1 MGTGMIGRRRGI
13 LAKSVKHMLVL
24 ISVLISLTVAAIL
37 FTVRVRAGSD
47 MAELGR
53 MSDQW
58 LAEYRASHP

>member
-1 MGTGMIGRRRGI
+1 
-13 LAKSVKHMLVL
+13 MLLL
-24 ISVLISLTVAAIL
+24 ISVLVSLTLAAIL
-37 FTVRVRAGSD
+37 FTLRVRAGSD

>member
-1 MGTGMIGRRRGI
+1 MLLLIG
-13 LAKSVKHMLVL
+13 VL
-24 ISVLISLTVAAIL
+24 ISMSVVAVL

>member
-1 MGTGMIGRRRGI
+1 MIGPAQVY
-13 LAKSVKHMLVL
+13 LAKKRETMLLL
-24 ISVLISLTVAAIL
+24 IGVLISLSIAAIL
-37 FTVRVRAGSD
+37 FTVRVRASSD

>member
-1 MGTGMIGRRRGI
+1 MMPRLGI
-13 LAKSVKHMLVL
+13 QSVNLMLIL
-24 ISVLISLTVAAIL
+24 ISVLVSLTVAAIL
-37 FTVRVRAGSD
+37 FTVRVRAGAD

>member
-1 MGTGMIGRRRGI
+1 MMGSRPGASAEKREN
-13 LAKSVKHMLVL
+13 MLVL
-24 ISVLISLTVAAIL
+24 ISVLISLTVAGIL
-37 FTVRVRAGSD
+37 FTVRVRAASD

>member
-1 MGTGMIGRRRGI
+1 MLLLIG
-13 LAKSVKHMLVL
+13 VLV
-24 ISVLISLTVAAIL
+24 SLSVAAIL
-37 FTVRVRAGSD
+37 FMVRVRAGSD

>member
-1 MGTGMIGRRRGI
+1 MLLLIG
-13 LAKSVKHMLVL
+13 
-24 ISVLISLTVAAIL
+24 VLISLTIAAIL
-37 FTVRVRAGSD
+37 FTVRVRAASD

>member
-1 MGTGMIGRRRGI
+1 MLLFIG
-13 LAKSVKHMLVL
+13 
-24 ISVLISLTVAAIL
+24 VLISLTVAVVL
-37 FTVRVRAGSD
+37 YTMHVRAASD

>member
-1 MGTGMIGRRRGI
+1 MPRLGI
-13 LAKSVKHMLVL
+13 QSVNLMLIL
-24 ISVLISLTVAAIL
+24 ISVLVSLTVAAIL
-37 FTVRVRAGSD
+37 FTVRVRAGAD

>member
-1 MGTGMIGRRRGI
+1 MARLGTQSVNLMLILIGG
-13 LAKSVKHMLVL
+13 LVC
-24 ISVLISLTVAAIL
+24 LTVAAIL
-37 FTVRVRAGSD
+37 FTVRVRAGAD

>member
-1 MGTGMIGRRRGI
+1 MMGSRLGMLGEQ
-13 LAKSVKHMLVL
+13 SVKPMLLL
-24 ISVLISLTVAAIL
+24 ISVLVSLTVAAIL
-37 FTVRVRAGSD
+37 FTLRVRAGSD